1 MRRLNETL
9 CYSCSQLQKK
19 RALTAEKD
27 LALNMLDSGYNHD
40 HSATATVSTD
50 QSAEVKERDTQEKNH
65 AIMDLFAISMVCD
78 YT

>member
-9 CYSCSQLQKK
+9 CCLCSQNQKK

-40 HSATATVSTD
+40 HSAAATASTD
-50 QSAEVKERDTQEKNH
+50 QSAEIKARDTKEINH
-65 AIMDLFAISMVCD
+65 AVTDLFAISMVSDC
-78 YT
+78 T